1 MPMLRTVSLML
12 IVCGATGCV
21 SYAPARVAAMST
33 YEICEAQV
41 GQNLNHETRG
51 LLRSELGRRQ
61 DTCAPHMAAIQAQR
75 EDDFNEQVY
84 GKASP

>member
-1 MPMLRTVSLML
+1 MPMLRTLGLML
-12 IVCGATGCV
+12 IVCGASGCV

-33 YEICEAQV
+33 YRICEAQV
-41 GQNLNHETRG
+41 GQNLTEETRG
-51 LLRSELGRRQ
+51 LMRSELERRKE
-61 DTCAPHMAAIQAQR
+61 TCAPHLAAIQAQR